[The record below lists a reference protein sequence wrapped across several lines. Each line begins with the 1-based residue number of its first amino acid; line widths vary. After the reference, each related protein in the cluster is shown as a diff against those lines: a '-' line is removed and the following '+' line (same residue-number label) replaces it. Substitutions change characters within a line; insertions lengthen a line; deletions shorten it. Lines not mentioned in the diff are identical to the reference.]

1 MRDSFGRQSGRA
13 EVPAKPRKGQFSMSK
28 LLTPDQLATIRAANS
43 PERIRAKPNWAFL
56 TINNL
61 LEHIT
66 AQQSDRQSHS

>member
-1 MRDSFGRQSGRA
+1 
-13 EVPAKPRKGQFSMSK
+13 MSK